1 MEINLETRAVKD
13 ALLDVVNYA
22 PLTAICMEILIASDK
37 KELYIWL
44 KKLVSKLLYIYAY
57 KF

>member
-1 MEINLETRAVKD
+1 VEINLETRAVKD

-37 KELYIWL
+37 KELYI
-44 KKLVSKLLYIYAY
+44 
-57 KF
+57 